1 LWEREKDARVNRMKY
16 RVRHTTSY
24 TYRRPVD
31 LAAHMLHLLPRALP
45 QQVVSSADIVSTPAA
60 ARSTD
65 GTDHFGNRV
74 SWLFLDLPHAAFEVR
89 MSASIDV
96 GFGPPPEA
104 AATPTWESIATATRT
119 GGVAAWQVAEFAFAS
134 PMAPADPAVGAYAA
148 ASFPAGRP
156 VLAGLLDLS
165 RRINRDFTFRSG
177 VTTIATPVARVLRL
191 RAGVCQDFSHVMIA
205 GLRALGLPA
214 RYVSGYIRTRPPP
227 GRTARRGADQ
237 SHAWVGAWL
246 GPEHGWIG
254 LDPTNDVVVQDEH
267 VVLGWG
273 RDYGDVSPVR
283 GVLLGG
289 GSHKLSVSVDLEA
302 V

>member
-1 LWEREKDARVNRMKY
+1 VKY
-16 RVRHTTSY
+16 RVRHTT
-24 TYRRPVD
+24 TYAYARPVD
-31 LAAHMLHLLPRALP
+31 LAAHMLHLWPRALP
-45 QQVVSSADIVSTPAA
+45 QQVVSSADLDTTPAA
-60 ARSTD
+60 ARCNE

-74 SWLFLDLPHAAFEVR
+74 TWLFLDLPHAAFEVR
-89 MSASIDV
+89 LSASVDV
-96 GFGPPPEA
+96 GCPTPPEA
-104 AATPTWESIATATRT
+104 AATPAWESIAALVRA
-119 GGVAAWQVAEFAFAS
+119 GGAEAWQVAEFAFAS
-134 PMAPADPAVGAYAA
+134 PMASADAAAGAYAA
-148 ASFPAGRP
+148 VSFPAGQP
-156 VLAGLLDLS
+156 VLAGLLDLTA
-165 RRINRDFTFRSG
+165 RIRRDFTFRSG
-177 VTTIATPVARVLRL
+177 VTTIATPVAQVLKQ

-227 GRTARRGADQ
+227 GRAARRGADQ

-246 GPEHGWIG
+246 GPAHGWID
-254 LDPTNDVVVQDEH
+254 LDPTNNLVVQDEH

-289 GSHKLSVSVDLEA
+289 GTHKMSVSVDLEP

>member
-1 LWEREKDARVNRMKY
+1 MTPTTRCAWLLAAVAVVGLLLPTWVAVTAALALLAATLADGLSVRSAPQVKRKVDEVLSRGVPAALSVAAFTGDSRQVLLRQPATPALAVHGEHGRQELLGEVTPVR
-16 RVRHTTSY
+16 RGRHT
-24 TYRRPVD
+24 
-31 LAAHMLHLLPRALP
+31 LPGVA
-45 QQVVSSADIVSTPAA
+45 
-60 ARSTD
+60 
-65 GTDHFGNRV
+65 
-74 SWLFLDLPHAAFEVR
+74 
-89 MSASIDV
+89 SASV
-96 GFGPPPEA
+96 GPLG
-104 AATPTWESIATATRT
+104 
-119 GGVAAWQVAEFAFAS
+119 
-134 PMAPADPAVGAYAA
+134 
-148 ASFPAGRP
+148 
-156 VLAGLLDLS
+156 LA
-165 RRINRDFTFRSG
+165 RWHHRSG
-177 VTTIATPVARVLRL
+177 EPTELLVYPDLQTARRLVLRL

-227 GRTARRGADQ
+227 GRVARRGADQ

>member
-1 LWEREKDARVNRMKY
+1 M
-16 RVRHTTSY
+16 RHATTYVYGES
-24 TYRRPVD
+24 VD
-31 LAAHMLHLLPRALP
+31 LASHMVHLLPRALP
-45 QQVVSSADIVSTPAA
+45 HQVVNSAELATTPAA
-60 ARSTD
+60 ARCTQ

-74 SWLFLDLPHAAFEVR
+74 SWLFLDLPHAAFELRLTATVE
-89 MSASIDV
+89 V
-96 GFGPPPEA
+96 GFPAPPAP
-104 AATPTWESIATATRT
+104 ATTPPWESIAAMVRA
-119 GGVAAWQVAEFAFAS
+119 GGERAWQVAEFAFAS
-134 PMAPADPAVGAYAA
+134 PMASADAAAGAYAA
-148 ASFPAGRP
+148 VSFPAGRP
-156 VLAGLLDLS
+156 VLAGLLDLTA
-165 RRINRDFTFRSG
+165 RIRRDFTFRSG
-177 VTTIATPVARVLRL
+177 VTTIATPVTQVLKQ

-227 GRTARRGADQ
+227 GRVARRGADQ

-246 GPEHGWIG
+246 GPAHGWID
-254 LDPTNDVVVQDEH
+254 LDPTNDLVVQDEH

-289 GSHKLSVSVDLEA
+289 GTHKLSVSVDLEA

>member
-1 LWEREKDARVNRMKY
+1 VKY

-24 TYRRPVD
+24 AYGESVD
-31 LAAHMLHLLPRALP
+31 LASHMLHLLPRTLP
-45 QQVVSSADIVSTPAA
+45 QQVVKSADLDTTPVA
-60 ARSTD
+60 ARRTD

-89 MSASIDV
+89 LSASVEV
-96 GFGPPPEA
+96 GFPAPPAAGTTPEWDTI
-104 AATPTWESIATATRT
+104 AATARSGS
-119 GGVAAWQVAEFAFAS
+119 GGCWQIAEFAFAS
-134 PMAPADPAVGAYAA
+134 PMAPADPEAGAYAA
-148 ASFPAGRP
+148 VSFPAGRP
-156 VLAGLLDLS
+156 VLAGLLDLTA
-165 RRINRDFTFRSG
+165 RIRGDFTFRPG
-177 VTTIATPVARVLRL
+177 VTTIATPVAKVLRQ
-191 RAGVCQDFSHVMIA
+191 RAGVCQDFTHVMIA

-227 GRTARRGADQ
+227 GRAARRGADQ

-246 GPEHGWIG
+246 GPEHGWID
-254 LDPTNDVVVQDEH
+254 LDPTNDLVVQDEH

-289 GSHKLSVSVDLEA
+289 GTHKLSVSVDLEA